1 MIDAP
6 TIITVPQNVAP
17 QIRYGETLQT
27 PEGYLIR
34 KLYAAPVVFGQP
46 YPAATPAPPRGYA
59 YGSESQ
65 YKFVF

>member
-6 TIITVPQNVAP
+6 VINVPQNVAP
-17 QIRYGETLQT
+17 QIRYGDTLQT

-46 YPAATPAPPRGYA
+46 YPAATPAPPRGYTYSDA
-59 YGSESQ
+59 Q
-65 YKFVF
+65 YKFIF

>member
-1 MIDAP
+1 MIDVPIVAN
-6 TIITVPQNVAP
+6 VPQNVAP

-34 KLYAAPVVFGQP
+34 KLHAAPVVFGQP
-46 YPAATPAPPRGYA
+46 YPAATPAPPRGYTHLPE
-59 YGSESQ
+59 GD